1 MNDGNRNERNGRARQ
16 ASPAKLVIV
25 EQSGAKKEIP
35 QPSAV
40 KGMIEAANAMH
51 SHDCPLREVKVVIK
65 NRAVARWKAGEV
77 AWRRVA

>member
-1 MNDGNRNERNGRARQ
+1 MNDGNDRSGTRRR

-25 EQSGAKKEIP
+25 EQSGAKQEIP

-40 KGMIEAANAMH
+40 EGMIEANRAMH
-51 SHDCPLREVKVVIK
+51 GHECHLREVKVVIK
-65 NRAVARWKAGEV
+65 NRAVARWRAGDM